1 MANRNYMLDRD
12 FLRELDHMRQR
23 VLWAKIVS
31 LTNDEEPVEEIQGRI
46 TSGSINID
54 GNSAVRRTCSLT
66 LAAKEFL
73 LHDYYWGFNTKFR
86 LFVGLTNTVNP
97 EYPEIIWFKM
107 GTFLISSF
115 STS

>member
-1 MANRNYMLDRD
+1 
-12 FLRELDHMRQR
+12 
-23 VLWAKIVS
+23 
-31 LTNDEEPVEEIQGRI
+31 
-46 TSGSINID
+46 
-54 GNSAVRRTCSLT
+54 LT

-86 LFVGLTNTVNP
+86 LFIGLTNTVNP

-115 STS
+115 STSQTLNNYSISIQGKDKMCRLNGEMGGTVMPLSWDFG